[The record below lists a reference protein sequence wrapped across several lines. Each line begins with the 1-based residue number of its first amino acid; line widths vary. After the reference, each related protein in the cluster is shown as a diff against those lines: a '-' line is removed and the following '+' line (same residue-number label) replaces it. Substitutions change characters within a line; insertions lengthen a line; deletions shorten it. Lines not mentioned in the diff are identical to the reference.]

1 MKKIKFTKT
10 NIERL
15 PVPDKKKKYQD
26 IDNKYLHLII
36 TPKNSRTYYYIRC
49 INGRPKY
56 IKIASYGEVSI
67 KAAQQRCVG
76 ISNDVMCGIDTKQKE
91 KQDITLQETF
101 DYWLQHREKNK
112 GWHKDIAECCNRFKK
127 YVSLKLK
134 KKKVTDITRSEI
146 RRLHVK
152 VRDEVG
158 VHTSNRLLQSIRAA
172 INLLIKHDYDIPQN
186 PAAMI
191 ELFKERSR
199 ARYIKEDEVERFF
212 TELMKSDSQDF
223 KDFVLIALFTSKR
236 KSNVLAA
243 EWSEIDFNKRLWTIP
258 GEKTKNDDDDV
269 TVLDD
274 AVLDILKRRK
284 KEQKNKGIETNWV
297 FYLKDSKDGHYKK
310 PTTSWRSLLKRADI
324 EDLRIHDLRRTL
336 ASWMANQNVSLHM
349 IAGVLGQKSTGVTP
363 TYARLSVDPKREAVS
378 NAVAEML
385 KVGKLKL
392 GDNGLEFDKAKQRIQ
407 KIAEQLADNPDLI
420 AGVEQYINSKT
431 SVSM

>member
-67 KAAQQRCVG
+67 KAAQHRCIG

-91 KQDITLQETF
+91 RQDITLEETNN
-101 DYWLQHREKNK
+101 YWLQHRKKTK
-112 GWHKDIAECCNRFKK
+112 GWHKDIKECRSRFEK
-127 YVSLKLK
+127 YVPLKLK
-134 KKKVTDITRSEI
+134 KKKVTDIDRSEI
-146 RRLHVK
+146 RRLHLK
-152 VRDEVG
+152 IRDEIG
-158 VHTSNRLLQSIRAA
+158 AHTANRLLQCIGAS
-172 INLLIKHDYDIPQN
+172 INLLIKHDFGILQN

-199 ARYIKEDEVERFF
+199 SRFIKEDEVERFF
-212 TELMKSDSQDF
+212 TELMKSASQDF

-243 EWSEIDFNKRLWTIP
+243 EWSEIDFNKSLWTIP
-258 GEKTKNDDDDV
+258 GKKTKNGDDDV

-274 AVLDILKRRK
+274 AVLNIFKRRK
-284 KEQKNKGIETNWV
+284 QAQESIGVETNWV
-297 FYLKDSKDGHYKK
+297 FHSRDSQNGHYRNPAK
-310 PTTSWRSLLKRADI
+310 PWHNLLKRAGI

-349 IAGVLGQKSTGVTP
+349 IASILGQKSTGVTP

-392 GDNGLEFDKAKQRIQ
+392 GDNGLEFDEVRKKVQE
-407 KIAEQLADNPDLI
+407 IAEILI
-420 AGVEQYINSKT
+420 ETPSLIGGVREFINNQT
-431 SVSM
+431 L